1 MDDHRTISLSSLSYI
16 IIPPISFSHAAHAD
30 QVKRDFLGSASNS
43 VFFLDS
49 LRFIV
54 PPSYGSFVSLGLC
67 DHKPE
72 LTVDRRLISTAVN
85 RLELQSSCY
94 VRLMG

>member
-1 MDDHRTISLSSLSYI
+1 MGDHRTISLSSLSYI
-16 IIPPISFSHAAHAD
+16 IIAPISFSHAAHAD

-43 VFFLDS
+43 VIFFLDS

-54 PPSYGSFVSLGLC
+54 PPSYESFISLGLC

-72 LTVDRRLISTAVN
+72 LTVV
-85 RLELQSSCY
+85 
-94 VRLMG
+94 

>member
-1 MDDHRTISLSSLSYI
+1 MGDHRTISLSSLSYVI
-16 IIPPISFSHAAHAD
+16 IAPISFSHAAHAD

-43 VFFLDS
+43 VIFFLDS

-72 LTVDRRLISTAVN
+72 LTVV
-85 RLELQSSCY
+85 
-94 VRLMG
+94 

>member
-1 MDDHRTISLSSLSYI
+1 MGDHRTISLSGLSYI
-16 IIPPISFSHAAHAD
+16 IIAPISFSHAADAD

-43 VFFLDS
+43 VFFFLDS

-72 LTVDRRLISTAVN
+72 LTVV
-85 RLELQSSCY
+85 
-94 VRLMG
+94 